1 VSPANLTYS
10 SAKRAPHP
18 ATLGHEGVNVS
29 NSSAGA
35 AAAAAGGP
43 ARFPV
48 QADTL
53 PVLREEDP
61 WTRQELAAVQA
72 ELEQE
77 QDRLRG
83 ELAEAE
89 HDLVV
94 LMRDSGE
101 GSGDDQAD
109 AGAAT
114 WEREHEL
121 SLANNARG
129 LLEQTHHAIERI
141 DQGGYGVCES
151 CGNAIGKMRLQAF
164 PRATLCMPCKQRQ
177 ERR

>member
-1 VSPANLTYS
+1 MTEKAGATAHKQQSP
-10 SAKRAPHP
+10 
-18 ATLGHEGVNVS
+18 G
-29 NSSAGA
+29 AGA
-35 AAAAAGGP
+35 AKTAKKAARKPTTKGARASSNGAAVG
-43 ARFPV
+43 
-48 QADTL
+48 TL

-61 WTRQELAAVQA
+61 WTAKELAEVRA
-72 ELEQE
+72 ELEAERDRMQAEVDEAE
-77 QDRLRG
+77 QD
-83 ELAEAE
+83 
-89 HDLVV
+89 LVE

-129 LLEQTHHAIERI
+129 LLEQTKHALGRIEA
-141 DQGGYGVCES
+141 GGYGVCES
-151 CGNAIGKMRLQAF
+151 CGSAIGKMRLQAF